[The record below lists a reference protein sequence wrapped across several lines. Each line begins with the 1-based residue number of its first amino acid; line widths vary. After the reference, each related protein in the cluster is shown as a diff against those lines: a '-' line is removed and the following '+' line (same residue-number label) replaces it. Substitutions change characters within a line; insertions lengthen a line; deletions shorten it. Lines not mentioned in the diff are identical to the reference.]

1 MKGEGYWVPIILFY
15 SVFIVGLQHACAH
28 VHSHTNTGISLLSG
42 RCVLGLVLQS
52 GCLVL
57 QRTFGLNT
65 NRNAFLKR
73 EIYDLLN
80 TLLVKDSFLKKIQK
94 YFFKNSWH
102 NLTFLFQFPRR
113 ISWHREIKDRL
124 YCNEHVLLFWV
135 VLLHCNLNSPVKTE
149 L

>member
-42 RCVLGLVLQS
+42 RCALGLVLQS
-52 GCLVL
+52 GCFDL
-57 QRTFGLNT
+57 QRTFGL

-80 TLLVKDSFLKKIQK
+80 PLLVKDSF
-94 YFFKNSWH
+94 
-102 NLTFLFQFPRR
+102 
-113 ISWHREIKDRL
+113 
-124 YCNEHVLLFWV
+124 
-135 VLLHCNLNSPVKTE
+135 
-149 L
+149 